1 MIPAKLLAQFG
12 LPDSLFAGTS
22 LALQRGCLLCWLD
35 MSVMKESTSPQE
47 ELTPITVIASD
58 RVLQFPNLIAA
69 LSQAVNITVIER
81 SLESI
86 DLLLDEQTGV
96 LLLQE
101 GSVEQLPGQLQ
112 QLAQDNSSHLTK
124 CWVIVHGSPTSGK
137 SIELVTNLQQRIVE
151 FLTEKPPI
159 EFFVRVA
166 FTDDEAAQFIRQA
179 AHSLVSKVPE
189 ALSHTLVGERKRWF
203 LATDD

>member
-81 SLESI
+81 SLESV

-101 GSVEQLPGQLQ
+101 GSAEQLPGQLH
-112 QLAQDNSSHLTK
+112 QLAQDNYSRLTK
-124 CWVIVHGSPTSGK
+124 CWLIVSGSPTSGK
-137 SIELVTNLQQRIVE
+137 SIELVANLQQRIVE
-151 FLTEKPPI
+151 FLAEIPPI

-179 AHSLVSKVPE
+179 AQSLVCKLPE
-189 ALSHTLVGERKRWF
+189 ASVSHPCRRMQTVVLGCR
-203 LATDD
+203 